1 MLKTLRFYTVLALL
15 PLLLSCGCGKQGEIG
30 YKIESI
36 SVSPNSLEM
45 MVGDKATIKAYPKPS
60 VANALSFAWETSDAA
75 VATVSDGLVE
85 AVGVGEAVISV
96 SYQGVGAQVP
106 VTVTGRPEP
115 EPEPEPEPQEFSPA
129 TMFDENPSSV
139 NRIEALETAGVA
151 SYQEDGL
158 LVNKTGGIVKLNR
171 FYALAERAVRYRIRP
186 SADAVCLFRSS
197 EGDFQAYVDVPSKKM
212 YMGTT
217 PAVTGEVPFL
227 EGGKEYDV
235 EITHIYQQQIV
246 RITDVADGQTAE
258 ISAVNDGEGGCGQ
271 GKIHDG
277 FYVGPGWDHYCFGL
291 QKGST
296 MLVSRI
302 TVESLKDKVRL
313 LIYGDSI
320 TQPEAYYPTADFPE
334 AYTQLLMTRLGGSAM
349 SSGRGGG
356 TINTILEYLP
366 HELPFIQA
374 DYVMV
379 TVGANGGNTEAN
391 LTQLIEFISS
401 CGSIPVLNNMPCN
414 ESGTQNDDA
423 FGGNPLIRRVR
434 AKQGVKGA
442 ELDKAT
448 SLAGDGKQVD
458 KSMMYWEDYTGYPAP
473 MTGWQI
479 YHHPNPKGGRAIY
492 EQILLDLPEI
502 FE

>member
-1 MLKTLRFYTVLALL
+1 MLNTLRLYTVLALL

-36 SVSPNSLEM
+36 SVSPKSLEM
-45 MVGDKATIKAYPKPS
+45 MVGDKAAIKAYPKPS
-60 VANALSFAWETSDAA
+60 VANTLSFAWETSNAA
-75 VATVSDGLVE
+75 VAVVSDGLVE
-85 AVGVGEAVISV
+85 AVGAGEAVISV
-96 SYQGVGAQVP
+96 SYQGVGAQVLVK
-106 VTVTGRPEP
+106 VTERPEP
-115 EPEPEPEPQEFSPA
+115 EPQVFYPT
-129 TMFDENPSSV
+129 TMFDEKPSSV

-171 FYALAERAVRYRIRP
+171 FYALAERAVRYRISP
-186 SADAVCLFRSS
+186 SSDAVCLFRSS
-197 EGDFQAYVDVPSKKM
+197 EGDFQAYVDVPSKMM

-227 EGGKEYDV
+227 EGGREYDV

-246 RITDVADGQTAE
+246 RITDIAGGQTVE

-271 GKIHDG
+271 GKINNG

-296 MLVSRI
+296 MLVNRI

-320 TQPEAYYPTADFPE
+320 TQPECYYPTAAFPE
-334 AYTQLLMTRLGGSAM
+334 AYTQLLLTRLGGSAM

-356 TINTILEYLP
+356 NINTVLEYLP
-366 HELPFIQA
+366 HELPYIKA

-379 TVGANGGNTEAN
+379 TVGTNGGNTEAN
-391 LTQLIEFISS
+391 LTQLIEFIRS
-401 CGSIPVLNNMPCN
+401 CGSTPILNSMPCN
-414 ESGTQNDDA
+414 ESGTQNDEA

-434 AKQGVKGA
+434 AKLGVKGA
-442 ELDKAT
+442 DLDKAT